1 MLNLRNKLIMA
12 PIKLGYADGTGEI
25 NQKHINFYAE
35 RSKYIG
41 AITLE
46 PLYLDKGIREIPTQ
60 IGINCDGKIP
70 GLKKLIAAIHAKGAS
85 VIAHLSHAG
94 RMANPKLPGN
104 YYLSSTDKPC
114 ENGGATPK
122 RMTRE
127 DMDQVKNLFVQA
139 AIRAEKSEF
148 NIIELQFGHG
158 YLFAQFLSPAVNDRD
173 DKYGGS
179 FENRLRFPLEV
190 LDAVKWATQ
199 LPIIARVSGEEM
211 TPNGIK
217 IDETIRL
224 VETLKTKGVEAVH
237 VSAGTACSTPPWFF
251 QHMFVPKGKTWQF
264 AKIIKE
270 KTGMPTIF
278 VGRINSIAN
287 INYLKENFD
296 PDFIALGRALVADPD
311 FVGKYLGKT
320 NGLIRPCLA
329 CSEGCLGGVKSG
341 QGLGCV
347 VNPLAGKEG
356 TLPTNPAPIMKKY
369 AVIGGGLAGMEAAI
383 TLNNRGHKVVI
394 YEKNKLGGQFNLA
407 WLPPNKESL
416 KEILDYFEEEIKQR
430 AIPVIYKKATPET
443 LINEKYDGIILAT
456 GAIPVTPP
464 IKGLK
469 DYYWAE
475 FLEKDNLPNNE
486 KVVVIG
492 GGLIGI
498 EIASKLVDASNEVII
513 VELMEEVARGMEMIE
528 RNMTLKKFQAKNV
541 AVYTD
546 TGVTEVDGDKVH
558 LSGKQALV
566 LNSIDRI
573 VVATGMKSY
582 RPLADQLKNKIPTHV
597 IGDAL
602 EVGKAQEAIYS
613 AFVTAEQL

>member
-1 MLNLRNKLIMA
+1 MLNLRNELIMA
-12 PIKLGYADGTGEI
+12 PIKLGYSDGTGEI
-25 NQKHINFYAE
+25 NQKHIDFYAK

-46 PLYLDKGIREIPTQ
+46 PLYLDKGLREIPTQ
-60 IGINCDGKIP
+60 IGINCEGKIP
-70 GLKKLIAAIHAKGAS
+70 GLKNLIATIHAKGAS
-85 VIAHLSHAG
+85 VIAHLSHPG

-127 DMDQVKNLFVQA
+127 DIEQVINLFVQA
-139 AIRAEKSEF
+139 AIHAEKSGF
-148 NIIELQFGHG
+148 DIIELQFGHG
-158 YLFAQFLSPAVNDRD
+158 YLFAQFISPAVNDRD

-179 FENRLRFPLEV
+179 FENRIRFPIEV
-190 LDAVKWATQ
+190 LEAIKWATR

-224 VETLKTKGVEAVH
+224 VEILKTKGVEAVH
-237 VSAGTACSTPPWFF
+237 VSAGTVCNTPPWFF
-251 QHMFVPKGKTWQF
+251 QHMFIPKGKTWQF

-278 VGRINSIAN
+278 VGRINSTAD
-287 INYLKENFD
+287 INNLKDNYN

-311 FVGKYLGKT
+311 FIGKHLGKID
-320 NGLIRPCLA
+320 GLLRPCLA

-347 VNPLAGKEG
+347 VNPLAGNENS
-356 TLPTNPAPIMKKY
+356 LPIKPAQTVKKY

-383 TLNNRGHKVVI
+383 TLNKRGHEVVI
-394 YEKNKLGGQFNLA
+394 YEKTKLGGQFNLA
-407 WLPPNKESL
+407 WLPPHKESL
-416 KEILDYFEEEIKQR
+416 KDIIDYYEEKIRRQN
-430 AIPVIYKKATPET
+430 ISVIYKEATAEM
-443 LINEKYDGIILAT
+443 LLDENFDGVLLAS
-456 GAIPVTPP
+456 GALPVAPP
-464 IKGLK
+464 IKGLTN
-469 DYYWAE
+469 YYWAE
-475 FLEKDNLPNNE
+475 FLEEANLPNNK
-486 KVVVIG
+486 KVLVIG

-498 EIASKLVDASNEVII
+498 EIASKLVDAGNDIII
-513 VELMEEVARGMEMIE
+513 VELLEEVANGMEMIE
-528 RNMTLKKFQAKNV
+528 RALTLKKLHAKNV
-541 AVYTD
+541 QIFTTTKV
-546 TGVTEVDGDKVH
+546 EKVDGNQVY
-558 LSGKQALV
+558 LSGKNETTLMD
-566 LNSIDRI
+566 IEHI

-582 RPLADQLKNKIPTHV
+582 HPLAEQLEGKIPLNI

-602 EVGKAQEAIYS
+602 KVGKAQEAIHNAY
-613 AFVTAEQL
+613 FTAKQL